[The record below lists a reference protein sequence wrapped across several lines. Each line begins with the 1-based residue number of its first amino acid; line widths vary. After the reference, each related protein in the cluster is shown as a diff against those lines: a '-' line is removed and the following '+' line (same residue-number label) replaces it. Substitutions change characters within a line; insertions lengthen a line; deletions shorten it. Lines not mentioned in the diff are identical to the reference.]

1 MAHDV
6 TLIKGDG
13 TGPELAEA
21 ARKCI
26 DATGVQINWD
36 VQEAG
41 VDIMATKGTPIPD
54 ETIASVRRTKCALKA
69 PITTPVG
76 TGFRSINVYLRQEL
90 GLFACIRPC
99 KQYKGVRSFFSHL
112 PVDIVIVRE
121 NTEDLYAGV
130 EFEAGKPETQQLI
143 DFINGLPADR
153 KIKTAGN
160 ETGVSI
166 KPISISGSERIIR
179 CAFEYARENGR
190 KKVTAVHKAN
200 IMKYS
205 DGLFLATAE
214 RVAKDFPEIEF
225 EERIVD
231 NMCMQLA
238 QKPELYDVLV
248 LPNLYGDIISDLGAG
263 IVGGLGVAPGANL
276 GPNGA
281 VFEATHGSAPKYKGL
296 NKVNPTALILSG
308 MLMLKYLKEEDAAQ
322 RLEKAVADIIAEGKY
337 VTYDLKDDRNDPT
350 AVGTQEMAEA
360 ICRRLKG

>member
-1 MAHDV
+1 MAHEV
-6 TLIKGDG
+6 TLITGDG

-26 DATGVQINWD
+26 DATGAAINWD
-36 VQEAG
+36 LQEAG
-41 VDIMATKGTPIPD
+41 VDVMERTGNPLPD
-54 ETIASVRRTKCALKA
+54 AVLDSVRRTHCALKA

-76 TGFRSINVYLRQEL
+76 KGFRSINVYLRQEL

-99 KQYKGVRSFFSHL
+99 KYYAGVRSFFSEL
-112 PVDIVIVRE
+112 GVDIVIVRE

-130 EFEAGKPETQQLI
+130 EFEAGKEQTSKLI
-143 DFINGLPADR
+143 EFINSLDSDR
-153 KIKTAGN
+153 KILTSGD

-166 KPISISGSERIIR
+166 KPISVSATERIVR
-179 CAFEYARENGR
+179 CAFDYARANGR

-205 DGLFLATAE
+205 DGLYLATATK
-214 RVAKDFPEIEF
+214 VAEDFPDIEF

-231 NMCMQLA
+231 NMCMQLT

-248 LPNLYGDIISDLGAG
+248 LPNLYGDIVSDLGAG
-263 IVGGLGVAPGANL
+263 LVGGLGVAPGMNV

-308 MLMLKYLKEEDAAQ
+308 MLMLRHLKEIDAAD
-322 RLEKAVADIIAEGKY
+322 RLEKAIAAVIAEGKD
-337 VTYDLKDDRNDPT
+337 VTYDLKPHRDDPS

-360 ICRRLKG
+360 ICNRL